1 MPFPFRR
8 ISAHTYGGRTVA
20 QVGIHRDPEQLLT
33 TLRELRRKMDLS
45 IEMSVVRRG
54 SSLTMLIHP
63 RRAPVALRFCWA
75 H

>member
-1 MPFPFRR
+1 M
-8 ISAHTYGGRTVA
+8 HTAVARTAA

-54 SSLTMLIHP
+54 SSLAMLIHP